1 MIKMF
6 KKIEN
11 GLLGAIVMG
20 NKEFWSIN
28 EALKEDLR
36 RFKEKLPY
44 GMAEYRGRLLC
55 LDIESECDPDDSKF
69 ENNDFKD
76 CESLYSNTY
85 KQICDINAMFD
96 AKDGE

>member
-1 MIKMF
+1 MF

-11 GLLGAIVMG
+11 GLLGAIVIG
-20 NKEFWSIN
+20 NKEFWTIN
-28 EALKEDLR
+28 EALKEDYR
-36 RFKEKLPY
+36 RFKEGLPF
-44 GMAEYRGRLLC
+44 GLAEYRGRLLC

-85 KQICDINAMFD
+85 KQIATINELFD
-96 AKDGE
+96 TKVGE

>member
-1 MIKMF
+1 MNKIF
-6 KKIEN
+6 KDNLTEVITVGE
-11 GLLGAIVMG
+11 VTCY
-20 NKEFWSIN
+20 SIC

-44 GMAEYRGRLLC
+44 GLGNYKGKILC

-76 CESLYSNTY
+76 CESLYSNIY
-85 KQICDINAMFD
+85 KQVSDINEMFET
-96 AKDGE
+96 KEGVK

>member
-1 MIKMF
+1 MN
-6 KKIEN
+6 KILKDN
-11 GLLGAIVMG
+11 LTTTIIVG
-20 NKEFWSIN
+20 GVICYSIT
-28 EALKEDLR
+28 EALMEDLR

-44 GMAEYRGRLLC
+44 GMSKYRGKLIV

-85 KQICDINAMFD
+85 KQISEINEMFNN
-96 AKDGE
+96 KVGE